1 MGTCES
7 FFRNTLSPQKSQKNK
22 TSEHRISPKKNQG
35 SNYFNT
41 PIGSNHISIN
51 DLSSSNTSQSYL
63 MFTSSNQNQKPS
75 LLIYQNNSIQ
85 NSYLN
90 GSSKLTHDSLSSGK
104 EYIVDGKINNEID
117 NEQDQG
123 FNHFMAQ
130 KEKDINAIIEENNE
144 NINSDN
150 NNDKNSNKENNDNN
164 SDKNK
169 NKKDV
174 NIYHHKINNK
184 NRGNK
189 KKTKK
194 NKNLNKII
202 EQKKEAFPQ
211 GLPIPLDSS

>member
-22 TSEHRISPKKNQG
+22 TSEHKISPKKNQG

-51 DLSSSNTSQSYL
+51 NLSSSNTSQSYL

-130 KEKDINAIIEENNE
+130 KEKDINAIIEENN
-144 NINSDN
+144 
-150 NNDKNSNKENNDNN
+150 DNN

>member
-7 FFRNTLSPQKSQKNK
+7 FFRNTLSPQKSQKIK
-22 TSEHRISPKKNQG
+22 LPEKKISPKKNQG

-51 DLSSSNTSQSYL
+51 NLSNSNTSQSYL

-75 LLIYQNNSIQ
+75 LLIYQNNSTQ

-104 EYIVDGKINNEID
+104 EYIVDGKINNDID
-117 NEQDQG
+117 NDQG

-150 NNDKNSNKENNDNN
+150 NNDKNNNNKENHDNN

-174 NIYHHKINNK
+174 NIYHNKINNK